1 MLEFEREKNENM
13 LTPHESILP
22 WWSLKKLSLSFFLKA
37 KELWLMNRMPRG
49 IHFYVEFE
57 D

>member
-22 WWSLKKLSLSFFLKA
+22 RLSLKKLSLSFFLKA
-37 KELWLMNRMPRG
+37 KEWWLMNRMPRG